1 MSTIANLQA
10 HIAYELVVDNAP
22 EVVVV
27 EFLSPEITSSVHAL
41 ELGEQLNSLIQ
52 ADLPRNYVID
62 FAKVRSL
69 GSTAFGE
76 FANFVRRVGRVRV
89 CHLGDNLRL
98 GAALIGLDDCVEF
111 AESRKAAIRE
121 AIEDARRGEQET
133 VDYPQ
138 MVG

>member
-1 MSTIANLQA
+1 MSTIANVQA
-10 HIAYELVVDNAP
+10 HIAYELIDDSAP

-41 ELGEQLNSLIQ
+41 ELGEQLNSLIRPE
-52 ADLPRNYVID
+52 LPRNYVID
-62 FAKVRSL
+62 FANVRSL

-76 FANFVRRVGRVRV
+76 IANFVRRVGRVRV
-89 CHLGDNLRL
+89 CHLANQLQL
-98 GAALIGLDDCVEF
+98 GATLIGLDDWVEF
-111 AESRKAAIRE
+111 ADSRKAAIRD

-138 MVG
+138 LVS

>member
-1 MSTIANLQA
+1 MSDTANVQA
-10 HIAYELVVDNAP
+10 HIAYELIDDNAP

-62 FAKVRSL
+62 FAKVRSM

-76 FANFVRRVGRVRV
+76 IANFVRRVGRVRV
-89 CHLGDNLRL
+89 CHLAHNLQL
-98 GAALIGLDDCVEF
+98 GATLIGLDDWVEF
-111 AESRKAAIRE
+111 AESRKSAIRD

-133 VDYPQ
+133 VDYPLF
-138 MVG
+138 VS